1 MANIRN
7 SLHPIRH
14 GKLNKKDDVIYRE
27 QYGKERMYSMRNPYN
42 GPASE
47 AQTQHRSHFGKV
59 NSIVN
64 VILADPKQHAEWTER
79 KEQYNKSLNIFKP
92 PYPKRFQ
99 TTRQYVYAVVSAQLK
114 LETASKN
121 KRKNATALLPKG
133 VTLHISSFADLTA
146 SDIYEILKA
155 RYNVFTIEQGIVY
168 PDADN
173 IDYLATH
180 LSLRRNG
187 LVIAYARLFPS
198 TEADTMLVGR
208 MLTVERGKGLGRF
221 LMQQIIE
228 EAQRQ
233 GATRLRLHAQTQAA
247 DFYRLFHFKPVG
259 DIFTE
264 AGIPHILMERKL

>member
-7 SLHPIRH
+7 SYHPIRH

-47 AQTQHRSHFGKV
+47 AQTEHRSHFGKV

-64 VILADPKQHAEWTER
+64 VIMADPVQKTEWTER
-79 KEQYNKSLNIFKP
+79 KDAFNHQMVATAN
-92 PYPKRFQ
+92 PKRYQ
-99 TTRQYVYAVVSAQLK
+99 TTRQYVYAVISAQLA
-114 LETASKN
+114 LEEASKQ
-121 KRKNATALLPKG
+121 KRKDATALLPKG
-133 VTLHISSFADLTA
+133 IKLHISSFADLTA

-198 TEADTMLVGR
+198 ADPDTKLVGR
-208 MLTVERGKGLGRF
+208 MLTVERGRGLGRF

-259 DIFTE
+259 DVFQE
-264 AGIPHILMERKL
+264 AGIPHILMERNL